1 MIFIFLNIAIMIFF
15 CIYWCIN
22 EKIGFQLSVVVLLST
37 WTTHFI
43 NIFLKNIDIKF
54 LVNIEIGWIVI
65 AIFFCG
71 YLLLRKKI
79 EALFLKGSYRIYMIL
94 TAVVSFLLIIYHPH
108 PYFVVPGGVLLGLG
122 LGFCLNKKFIG
133 FDAVNILQRTG
144 IKKYLTL
151 LARAALGILVL
162 LLMVYRIEKI
172 IYGMSEKQNIF
183 LYAFLCYALTGF
195 WITIAAPWLFIKLRL
210 AGTIFNAED
219 SNIDKKSEHKY
230 GSHWFR

>member
-22 EKIGFQLSVVVLLST
+22 EKIGFQLSIVVLFST
-37 WTTHFI
+37 WTTHFLNDI
-43 NIFLKNIDIKF
+43 NLKFPI
-54 LVNIEIGWIVI
+54 NIEIGWIVI
-65 AIFFCG
+65 AVFICG
-71 YLLLRKKI
+71 YILLRKKI
-79 EALFLKGSYRIYMIL
+79 ETLFLKCSYRVYMIL

-122 LGFCLNKKFIG
+122 LGYCLNKRFIG
-133 FDAVNILQRTG
+133 FDAVNSLQRVG

-151 LARAALGILVL
+151 LARVALGILFL

-183 LYAFLCYALTGF
+183 LYGFLCYALIGF
-195 WITIAAPWLFIKLRL
+195 WVTIAAPWLFIKLRL
-210 AGTIFNAED
+210 AGTVFDAAD
-219 SNIDKKSEHKY
+219 SNIEKKSEHRY